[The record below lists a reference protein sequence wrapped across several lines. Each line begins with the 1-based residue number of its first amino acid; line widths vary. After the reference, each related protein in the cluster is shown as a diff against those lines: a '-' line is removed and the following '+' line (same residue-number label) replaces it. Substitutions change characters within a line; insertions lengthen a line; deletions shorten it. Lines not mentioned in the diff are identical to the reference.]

1 MTEPCHKACQLL
13 RFAGSEDCLFLNVHA
28 PAIKNSSAL
37 PVMVFFYGGGF
48 SEGSSYEMGLYD
60 GQHLSSSRLVIVFG
74 CNFGILRLD
83 HKEDSGGGLRYY
95 K

>member
-1 MTEPCHKACQLL
+1 
-13 RFAGSEDCLFLNVHA
+13 
-28 PAIKNSSAL
+28 
-37 PVMVFFYGGGF
+37 MVFFYGGGF

>member
-1 MTEPCHKACQLL
+1 MRKSWKKPRLIFIGDRATPLLTCQLL

-60 GQHLSSSRLVIVFG
+60 GQHLSSRHLV
-74 CNFGILRLD
+74 LL
-83 HKEDSGGGLRYY
+83 SLAW
-95 K
+95 